1 MKKLSLLLSLMIS
14 FLVGATQMNAQTRQ
28 TTSRLALPDSLL
40 TAAEQVQKRTVMR
53 IVKNNLYV
61 KNDSVMISP
70 LAKDSICEAS
80 GEETYQVL
88 VNNVEDINA
97 FLHQHDDALR
107 KEILNKLKEALI
119 TPFPL

>member
-1 MKKLSLLLSLMIS
+1 
-14 FLVGATQMNAQTRQ
+14 MNAQTRQ

-88 VNNVEDINA
+88 VNNVEDRRH
-97 FLHQHDDALR
+97 LTVL
-107 KEILNKLKEALI
+107 KLLSEEVYLTTKC
-119 TPFPL
+119 